1 MQKFINCM
9 STECDKTFINCMST
23 ECDKTFINC
32 MSTECDKTF
41 ISYIYFVAVQFMK
54 VNSVRTL

>member
-1 MQKFINCM
+1 
-9 STECDKTFINCMST
+9 
-23 ECDKTFINC
+23 

-54 VNSVRTL
+54 ANSVRTL